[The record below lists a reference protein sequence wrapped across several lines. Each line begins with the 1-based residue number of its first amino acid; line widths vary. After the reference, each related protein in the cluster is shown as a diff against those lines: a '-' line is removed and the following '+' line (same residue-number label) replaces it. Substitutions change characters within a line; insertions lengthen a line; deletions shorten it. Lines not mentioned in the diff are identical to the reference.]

1 MPAVLYGCE
10 TWSLTLTEELTLRVF
25 ENRVL
30 RRIFEPKRDE
40 VTGEWRELHNE
51 EPNCL
56 YCSPTIVRV
65 IKNRT
70 MKWAGHVVW
79 GRGEVYT
86 GIWWGKLRERD
97 HLGDPSVRW
106 EYNIKMNLKEVGRGV
121 MDGFELAEDTDR
133 WWALG
138 NVVMN
143 LRIP

>member
-1 MPAVLYGCE
+1 
-10 TWSLTLTEELTLRVF
+10 
-25 ENRVL
+25 
-30 RRIFEPKRDE
+30 
-40 VTGEWRELHNE
+40 
-51 EPNCL
+51 
-56 YCSPTIVRV
+56 
-65 IKNRT
+65 